1 MKTDPFRH
9 LNSILATKVPVDIEG
24 YNPWLVNNG
33 LSQHPEWIHLVNFV
47 NEHHDLS
54 HEAQYSFLLKSRVR
68 KITTRRKWAKSD
80 KHNDIEMIAEY
91 YNYSY
96 DKARLAIEC
105 LTPKQLKCIRESKGG
120 TR

>member
-33 LSQHPEWIHLVNFV
+33 LSQHPEWIHLVNFL
-47 NEHHDLS
+47 NQHHDLS
-54 HEAQYSFLLKSRVR
+54 HEAQYSFLLNSRVR

-80 KHNDIEMIAEY
+80 KNSDIENIAEY
-91 YNYSY
+91 YNISY
-96 DKARLAIEC
+96 DKAKIAMGLLSPRQR
-105 LTPKQLKCIRESKGG
+105 KSIRDSKGG